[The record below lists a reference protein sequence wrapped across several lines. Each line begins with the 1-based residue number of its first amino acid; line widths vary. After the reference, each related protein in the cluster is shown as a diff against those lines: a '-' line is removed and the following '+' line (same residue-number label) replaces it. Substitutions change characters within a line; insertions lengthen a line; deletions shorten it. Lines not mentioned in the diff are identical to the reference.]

1 MKRFKTILLS
11 GLICVILAGCGNEF
25 AEKEYNDTD
34 KIAAKEDRYAKTKS
48 VANSIDNVYTLE
60 VQKFDGRETIC
71 TKNIKKSK
79 DIDIEIKLSLSE
91 GTAKIVLVN
100 EDGEVSTIIECTQ
113 DDCVAEGIVKTVSL
127 KKGVNR
133 FKIVGYGC
141 KNLDLEWE
149 IAEDVYDYDY

>member
-71 TKNIKKSK
+71 TKNIKKTK

-91 GTAKIVLVN
+91 GTAKIVLVD